1 MIREENKYKYIAK
14 ELYRENIYIV
24 GFLAIIM
31 KKLTL
36 KVNFFLKVTMNI
48 ITSFV
53 YASIISKEL
62 Q

>member
-1 MIREENKYKYIAK
+1 MTREENKYKYIAK

-31 KKLTL
+31 KKLTV
-36 KVNFFLKVTMNI
+36 KVNFFLKVKMNI

-53 YASIISKEL
+53 YASIIPK
-62 Q
+62 